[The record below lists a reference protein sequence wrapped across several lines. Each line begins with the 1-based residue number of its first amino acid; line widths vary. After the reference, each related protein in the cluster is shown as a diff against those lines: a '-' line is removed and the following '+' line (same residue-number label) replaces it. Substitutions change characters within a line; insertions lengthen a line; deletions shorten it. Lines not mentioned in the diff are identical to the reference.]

1 MREITITKNV
11 AVQTQKSPSMVY
23 IASLSKGS
31 QRTMGHALDVIA
43 RLITNDKEMRHEF
56 IDWHKIR
63 YEHSAAI
70 RAMLADLYAFSTVN
84 KMLAALRGTLK
95 SAWKLGLMSAEEYQT
110 AASFEN
116 LKGER
121 VSAGRFISQREI
133 SKLLGTCQD
142 NFIDRRDRMIIML
155 LYLCGLRRD
164 EIVNLNVD
172 DYLLDEGVLLIT
184 GKRNKQRRVPVP
196 SMAIDYIDDWLV
208 CRGYEAGAFFPGAGN
223 RNSGE
228 NLTGQSIYE
237 MLKQRVQQAGINK
250 LSPHDFRRT
259 YISNLL
265 DNGVDIVTVQK
276 LAGHASVETTANY
289 DRRGEKAK
297 RRAVDSLS
305 LPKW

>member
-1 MREITITKNV
+1 MSN
-11 AVQTQKSPSMVY
+11 S
-23 IASLSKGS
+23 
-31 QRTMGHALDVIA
+31 LDVIA
-43 RLITNDKEMRHEF
+43 RLITNDDEMRHEW

-70 RAMLADLYAFSTVN
+70 RALLAETYAFSTAN
-84 KMLAALRGTLK
+84 KMLAAMRGTLK
-95 SAWKLGLMSAEEYQT
+95 AAWKLGLMSADEYQT
-110 AASFEN
+110 AASVKN
-116 LKGER
+116 ITGER
-121 VSAGRFISQREI
+121 VATGRYITQQEI
-133 SKLLGTCQD
+133 GQLLATCQD
-142 NFIDRRDRMIIML
+142 NFIGRRDQMIVLL

-164 EIVNLNVD
+164 ELVNLQVQ
-172 DYLLDEGVLLIT
+172 DYLEAEGVLLIT

-196 SMAIDYIDDWLV
+196 SLAMKHIDAWLAG
-208 CRGYEAGAFFPGAGN
+208 RDAGAFFPGGGN
-223 RNSGE
+223 RNKGAQ
-228 NLTGQSIYE
+228 LTGQSIYE
-237 MLKQRVQQAGINK
+237 MLKQRSKQAGINS

-305 LPKW
+305 FDW

>member
-1 MREITITKNV
+1 MSKKAITKNNGLEKR
-11 AVQTQKSPSMVY
+11 KSPSLIY
-23 IASLSKGS
+23 ISSLSKGS
-31 QRTMGHALDVIA
+31 QRTMSNSLDVIA
-43 RLITNDKEMRHEF
+43 RLITNDDRMTHER
-56 IDWHKIR
+56 IDWHKMR

-70 RAMLADLYAFSTVN
+70 RALLIDLYAFSTVN

-95 SAWKLGLMSAEEYQT
+95 SAWKLGLMSAEAYQT

-116 LKGER
+116 VKGER
-121 VSAGRFISQREI
+121 LPAGRHLSQREI
-133 SKLLGTCQD
+133 SQLSATCQD
-142 NFIDRRDRMIIML
+142 NFIGRRDRMIILL

-164 EIVNLNVD
+164 ELVNLQVQ
-172 DYLLDEGVLLIT
+172 DYLASEGVLLIT

-196 SMAIDYIDDWLV
+196 SLAMAHIDDWLDD
-208 CRGYEAGAFFPGAGN
+208 RDSGAFFPGGGN
-223 RNSGE
+223 RNNGAH
-228 NLTGQSIYE
+228 LTGQSIYE
-237 MLKQRVQQAGINK
+237 MLKERSKQAGLNS

-305 LPKW
+305 FDW